1 MNPKKIIV
9 TSKAALRLKYAG
21 QFPSINAMLK
31 KLKVADKKKKIDTL
45 IVYID
50 DAASAK
56 AAGIKPVT
64 GVTPNQC
71 KRAIDDLYKKHLPA
85 YIAIVGAQ
93 DVIPFQSL
101 VNPASDD
108 GDDFVPSDLPYAC
121 DAGYS
126 TSISAFTGPTRVV
139 GRIPDIP
146 ESNDAQY
153 LKTLI
158 QNSINSKPQKRVN
171 YENYFAVTASVW
183 TKSTQQSLQSMFGN
197 FSSLKIAPPAGKK
210 YTAAQ
215 LKVMT
220 HFYNCHGAHNDI
232 NFYGQKGNSYPVAF
246 TSSQASGTITKATVV
261 AAECCYGAELVA
273 ASLLPDPTDIS
284 IANNYLKNNAI
295 AFLGSSTIAYGPA
308 DGQGLADLITQ
319 YFIKNVLDGASCGRA
334 LLQARQQFLT
344 ESGPQLDPYELK
356 TVAQFHLLGD
366 PSVQAVIDDNDTK
379 AITSDTVANRRM
391 KFAQKGADL
400 KKNLATA
407 QKQKTAVK
415 SKHSTQINQL
425 LKQAGISGTD
435 KTAVFNVKAKVTGG
449 TGAGK
454 KLAEQ
459 DTKFRTFT
467 KITSAKK
474 FDNVQVLVVK
484 ESKEQLLGWKIYVRK

>member
-9 TSKAALRLKYAG
+9 TSKNALKLKYAG
-21 QFPSINAMLK
+21 QFSAIDKLLK
-31 KLKVADKKKKIDTL
+31 KLKASDKKKKVDTV

-64 GVTPNQC
+64 GVTPSQC
-71 KRAIDDLYKKHLPA
+71 KKAIDDLYKKHLPA
-85 YIAIVGAQ
+85 YIAIIGAQ

-108 GDDFVPSDLPYAC
+108 GDDLVPSDLPYAC

-171 YENYFAVTASVW
+171 YEKYFSVTASVW
-183 TKSTQQSLQSMFGN
+183 TKSTQQSLQSIFGN
-197 FSSLKIAPPAGKK
+197 STNLKIAPPAGK

-215 LKVMT
+215 LKVMV

-232 NFYGQKGNSYPVAF
+232 NFYGQKGNSYPVAL

-261 AAECCYGAELVA
+261 AAECCYGAELTA
-273 ASLLPDPTDIS
+273 ASLLPEPTDIS

-319 YFIKNVLDGASCGRA
+319 YFIKNVLDGASSGRA

-344 ESGPQLDPYELK
+344 DSGPHLDPYELK

-366 PSVQAVIDDNDTK
+366 PSVQAVIDENDNKT
-379 AITSDTVANRRM
+379 ITSDTVANRRM

-407 QKQKTAVK
+407 QKQKSSVP
-415 SKHSTQINQL
+415 SKNSAQINQL
-425 LKQAGISGTD
+425 RKQTGISPND
-435 KTAVFNVKAKVTGG
+435 NAAVFNVKAKGG
-449 TGAGK
+449 GVAGAGK

-474 FDNVQVLVVK
+474 FDNIHVLIVK